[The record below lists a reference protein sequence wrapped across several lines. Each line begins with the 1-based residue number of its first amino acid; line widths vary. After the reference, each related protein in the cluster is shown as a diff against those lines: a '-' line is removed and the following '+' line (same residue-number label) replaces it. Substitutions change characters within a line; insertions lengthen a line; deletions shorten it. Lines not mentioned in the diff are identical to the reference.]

1 MLIMMN
7 DAIMSGTLDK
17 TMLLNLF
24 LNHSSRQ
31 TLIDPFDQMDLKVQK
46 TRKIF

>member
-1 MLIMMN
+1 MVIMMN

-17 TMLLNLF
+17 TML